1 MSLVWPVF
9 GAWDT
14 YSWYDKIYLCVHWH
28 HASDFR
34 LTNLPICLLWWRKL
48 ILCLDVWVVYDQRML
63 LLSRMSLPNLVR
75 LPHCDRLL
83 KSRYSWD
90 RLTKQWSILQ
100 SWKMN
105 LILICQPFFGNSLGL
120 VVFYNWG
127 GLNCLIGTFKKP
139 YSFWCCVLRPWLLKI
154 QTLVQA
160 LPWWKTIASF
170 CIIQCTVDIVEC
182 GFIKLLLII
191 HYVYIQ
197 ELFYYY

>member
-1 MSLVWPVF
+1 MCLVWPVF
-9 GAWDT
+9 GAWDI

-63 LLSRMSLPNLVR
+63 LLSRTSLPNLVR

-83 KSRYSWD
+83 KSRFSWD
-90 RLTKQWSILQ
+90 RLTKRWSILQ

-127 GLNCLIGTFKKP
+127 DRIVWLALLRNHILVDAVSFDADSWRSRLLFRH
-139 YSFWCCVLRPWLLKI
+139 YS
-154 QTLVQA
+154 
-160 LPWWKTIASF
+160 
-170 CIIQCTVDIVEC
+170 
-182 GFIKLLLII
+182 G
-191 HYVYIQ
+191 
-197 ELFYYY
+197 